1 MYDVIIFSRR
11 NNPIKQKFDLEFVHN
26 SLLRFLYFLLFNLY
40 KNTQKQLNPSAD
52 TDEGTDAICYEVS
65 RLTSNYINPYYICK
79 CKSEKEN
86 GPEIGIDFETGGQ
99 LLFRVKRI
107 KIVCTERK
115 LAWPPLPPPTHTQ
128 WHLFAFSLAKLT
140 IW

>member
-86 GPEIGIDFETGGQ
+86 EPEIGIDFETGGQ

-115 LAWPPLPPPTHTQ
+115 LA
-128 WHLFAFSLAKLT
+128 
-140 IW
+140 